1 MKFYMLDGNEKI
13 LCAVPSKDI
22 ISLYQNLNYHQ
33 ADTIEGS
40 LVLSEKYTSIL
51 NNVRYFAIS
60 DRESN
65 HNFYLYRKT
74 LVQVQNHEIA
84 INGQGAFWD
93 EMQGA
98 YIKDKRPNQ
107 VTPADTIKLILSYS
121 RWNVDYV
128 DQMLEEESLRRDM
141 NFYYVSL
148 LDALNT
154 VYQTWQVDIEPYI
167 NIEGHQITRRYV
179 KLYQQQGG
187 NNGRRFVYGDNALTV
202 TQQANEGSIFTA
214 LVGRGAGVEETDAS
228 GNLTGGYSRKISF
241 ADVEWSKA
249 NGDPCDKPKGQEYV
263 EWKESTE
270 LYGYSDGKPRIGIV
284 NFDNEKDPAQLL
296 KETWAQ
302 LQQVGVPLVQFQAT
316 VGDVGY
322 LNLGETV
329 TIVRYDL
336 DIKYQTRVTGI
347 KWNRCDE
354 AKSQITIGV
363 KAIQST
369 ADKIAGL
376 QQSVAQ
382 ANVNAD
388 EAKSTANHAI
398 IDGTG
403 AVVNYG
409 PNEPTNP
416 KEGDIWYD
424 VQPDGTVVLKQ
435 YQNGQWV
442 ILIDDTTGQQ
452 IKNKV
457 EAQQKELDK
466 AVQDANA
473 ASAKAD
479 GLVAQVGDANT
490 NAQKALTTAQQNQA
504 DLAQAKNDLENTK
517 NQLTNVQSDL
527 TGTKSSLAGAI
538 SNISQ
543 AQEDLKN
550 TEQGLQGVKSDLA
563 NTKQS
568 LANDEKNLTNLS
580 EQAKVQGQSIVNIHN
595 TQAGLAADIADVK
608 GNVSSLQDTADGL
621 QATVGTLNSDNLL
634 YNSDFMAN
642 TPGKAPN
649 TDWLPAPGWLS
660 LNNTAVERCMWYGYS
675 ALQVGWINANAGMY
689 TKAVKSNTPDPKNA
703 NATTAYDLSFLI
715 MSNAGTYDVYIEAS
729 YTEDFSNPKQIKLG
743 TINQLQG
750 WAPQEYSFTV
760 PSVYP
765 WLRLKMV
772 SEQDKGLFYLAQPML
787 VYGSKKPNSYISS
800 NQPSQ
805 KIASISETV
814 DGIKATVSDNTNG
827 ISQIKQTVQG
837 IQSDV
842 ANNKNDISSIKQT
855 ADSLKSSIQDDEK
868 NISSLQQTATSLQ
881 SAVENNKNDIS
892 VVKQTAEGVE
902 STVTNMK
909 ISSANLLP
917 NTFDFLNWESGGQG
931 AIEPASQW
939 NTQTDAFHGW
949 IDTAKAWIRVPESMA
964 VYLEQGKQYTYS
976 AKVWNNGAKTG
987 NDYDNSTVQMYI
999 NSPSNSYGYTLTEK
1013 VNHTPRTYA
1022 VTFTAPETGKY
1033 TGFNTYQEGNFVG
1046 GSLWTAECMLV
1057 EGNVVTAYQ
1066 PSSQDMAKNADVSTI
1081 KQDIT
1086 GLEATVKSNS
1096 GNISDLKL
1104 ASDKL
1109 QSTVQSNTGQISK
1122 VKQTADSLQST
1133 VTNNSNNISS
1143 LEQTANSIQSTVAN
1157 MKIGGTNLL
1166 PETESYTGY
1175 IKWGN
1180 VEYLPT
1186 YSCDDYSFTPQTKII
1201 HLWTNDN
1208 NPIDNASPTPGNR
1221 PVNLI
1226 QGNTYTF
1233 SAYVWHYGESSKT
1246 NELVTLYANKG
1257 DDSFAFE
1264 LGTVTT
1270 TLTGV
1275 ATKYKVTF
1283 TAPQT
1288 GEYTRFRVVH
1298 KNSSAMTNGSMYIAE
1313 MKLED
1318 GNIATDW
1325 SPSPYDLASQT
1336 DMSSVQQKV
1345 DNITSTVQSQGG
1357 DISQLKQTSDSLTS
1371 QIGNANNDISSL
1383 KQRADSME
1391 SNISDNKND
1400 ISDLWQTAN
1409 SLQSNIQSKADIS
1422 QITQLSNTFQTVV
1435 QTIGAIF
1442 PNGNFNDSNIQTYWL
1457 PWDVTTDYTN
1467 ITYDSHHPDG
1477 FTGSLC
1483 LHDTAGGTTKA
1494 ITKEYIPVVPG
1505 QDVTLSVWSAVGWS
1519 GNSPDSKIYIHFYDK
1534 DKNEVSSA
1542 NTELQHDS
1550 SMNWYHNTW
1559 TWGTFNN
1566 NYYARIEVYT
1576 HSDVEARTYVTGF
1589 DIQSGNGATL
1599 SSKISQL
1606 SNDINLKVQK
1616 GDLISQINI
1625 EAGKMLIQSK
1635 NLFLDASTVTF
1646 SGKAFIPSAA
1656 ITDLSADKIT
1666 AGTLNAGN
1674 VNIINLDVN
1683 KLVGNTTEFVRS
1695 GWTNA
1700 YGSHVQIDG
1709 DGMTVNY
1716 GNWYTRFDGNGMT
1729 FKDGG
1734 ESLGG
1739 FTRVGMAGAPDWY
1752 NGLAFNAGGDA
1763 EFLSIGAQDYGN
1775 DNQNP
1780 VPAKLLWMRSF
1791 DDKNRYG
1798 YQPGWNFCDT
1808 VWANQVGMS
1817 SIQYGDWN
1825 IHFETASG
1833 DNGFTALEL
1842 LSGIGNG
1849 FYWGSDGS
1857 FGYVTNHNSL
1867 HNVNGSQIVTSINQN
1882 SGTCESWHT
1891 VQ

>member
-98 YIKDKRPNQ
+98 YIKDRRPNQ
-107 VTPADTIKLILSYS
+107 VTPADTIKLILGYS

-354 AKSQITIGV
+354 SKSKITIGV

-490 NAQKALTTAQQNQA
+490 NAQKALTTAQQNRA

-550 TEQGLQGVKSDLA
+550 TEQSLQGVKSDLA

-568 LANDEKNLTNLS
+568 LANDEKNLTSLS
-580 EQAKVQGQSIVNIHN
+580 EQAKAQGQSIVNIHN

-621 QATVGTLNSDNLL
+621 QATVGTLNSDNLIS
-634 YNSDFMAN
+634 NSDCLTD
-642 TPGKAPN
+642 TPGVAPD
-649 TDWLPAPGWLS
+649 TDWKVAWDWLYSDGNIPGRA
-660 LNNTAVERCMWYGYS
+660 NWYGYS
-675 ALQVGWINANAGMY
+675 ALQLNRQISSNWAVFSAPVKSGKPSQDTDYAFNMKFYITTAATYDAFLECGY
-689 TKAVKSNTPDPKNA
+689 TKEFK
-703 NATTAYDLSFLI
+703 ATKD
-715 MSNAGTYDVYIEAS
+715 
-729 YTEDFSNPKQIKLG
+729 IKLG
-743 TINQLQG
+743 TLPVDKTSSWQLFQ
-750 WAPQEYSFTV
+750 ATCTV
-760 PSVYP
+760 PKGYSWV
-765 WLRLKMV
+765 RLKIT
-772 SEQDKGLFYLAQPML
+772 STTSNPYFWIAQPML
-787 VYGSKKPNSYISS
+787 SYGTTQKPYVSS
-800 NQPSQ
+800 NYPSQ
-805 KIASISETV
+805 KMASISETV
-814 DGIKATVSDNTNG
+814 DGIKATVSDNANG
-827 ISQIKQTVQG
+827 ISQIKQTAQS
-837 IQSDV
+837 IESDV

-917 NTFDFLNWESGGQG
+917 NTFDFSNWESGGQG
-931 AIEPASQW
+931 AIESASQW

-949 IDTAKAWIRVPESMA
+949 IDTTKAWIRVPESMA

-976 AKVWNNGAKTG
+976 AKVWNNGSNTE
-987 NDYDNSTVQMYI
+987 NNFDNSVVKMFI

-1033 TGFNTYQEGNFVG
+1033 TGFNTYQEGDFVG

-1109 QSTVQSNTGQISK
+1109 QSTVQSNTGQISQ
-1122 VKQTADSLQST
+1122 VKQTADSLQSA
-1133 VTNNSNNISS
+1133 VTNNSNDIST
-1143 LEQTANSIQSTVAN
+1143 LKQTATGLQSTVSNIKASSE
-1157 MKIGGTNLL
+1157 NLL
-1166 PETESYTGY
+1166 PDTLDFAGWQQGGQGNMDGAQADNTLTNAWHA
-1175 IKWGN
+1175 WG
-1180 VEYLPT
+1180 
-1186 YSCDDYSFTPQTKII
+1186 
-1201 HLWTNDN
+1201 DN
-1208 NPIDNASPTPGNR
+1208 NSAWIGSPQAK
-1221 PVNLI
+1221 PVYLRAGT
-1226 QGNTYTF
+1226 QYTF
-1233 SAYVWHYGESSKT
+1233 SAVCWNNGTSIGNNFDDDDVELYFNNNDNSRAYNHQLTSKT
-1246 NELVTLYANKG
+1246 NKEHVRY
-1257 DDSFAFE
+1257 S
-1264 LGTVTT
+1264 
-1270 TLTGV
+1270 
-1275 ATKYKVTF
+1275 VTF
-1283 TAPQT
+1283 TVDTDGLYWGFKLIDKSGFVGGSLWSA
-1288 GEYTRFRVVH
+1288 EYMLV
-1298 KNSSAMTNGSMYIAE
+1298 E
-1313 MKLED
+1313 
-1318 GNIATDW
+1318 GNIATAYQ
-1325 SPSPYDLASQT
+1325 PS
-1336 DMSSVQQKV
+1336 
-1345 DNITSTVQSQGG
+1345 STAMAT
-1357 DISQLKQTSDSLTS
+1357 DISTIQQTIDGVK
-1371 QIGNANNDISSL
+1371 IDVANSKGDISSL
-1383 KQRADSME
+1383 QQRADSME

-1400 ISDLWQTAN
+1400 ISDLRQTAN

-1422 QITQLSNTFQTVV
+1422 QITQLSNAVQSVV
-1435 QTIGAIF
+1435 QSVGSFF
-1442 PNGNFNDSNIQTYWL
+1442 PNGNFADSNVQVYWS
-1457 PWDVTTDYTN
+1457 PWDITKDYTN
-1467 ITYDSHHPDG
+1467 ISFDAATYN
-1477 FTGSLC
+1477 GSFGNLL
-1483 LHDTAGGTTKA
+1483 LHASGGGWTKA
-1494 ITKEYIPVVPG
+1494 ISTEYIPVQPG
-1505 QDVTLSVWSAVGWS
+1505 KSVTVSLASRGDWY
-1519 GNSPDSKIYIHFYDK
+1519 DSNGKPQTLQCYVHFYDSK
-1534 DKNEVSSA
+1534 KNETENGYFDLNCSNNQQWYDNSVTYGCNSNECYIRVEICLQGNQENWAHITNVKVSSDGG
-1542 NTELQHDS
+1542 ES
-1550 SMNWYHNTW
+1550 
-1559 TWGTFNN
+1559 
-1566 NYYARIEVYT
+1566 I
-1576 HSDVEARTYVTGF
+1576 
-1589 DIQSGNGATL
+1589 
-1599 SSKISQL
+1599 SSKISQMAD
-1606 SNDINLKVQK
+1606 DINMRVQK
-1616 GDLISQINI
+1616 GDLLSQINI
-1625 EAGKMLIQSK
+1625 QAGSTLIQSNK
-1635 NLFLDASTVTF
+1635 LYLDSSSVVF
-1646 SGKAFIPSAA
+1646 SGNAFIPSAA

-1666 AGTLNAGN
+1666 AGTLNAYKVN
-1674 VNIINLDVN
+1674 VINLDVN
-1683 KLVGNTTEFVRS
+1683 KLVGDTTEFVRS

-1709 DGMTVNY
+1709 GGMTVNY

-1729 FKDGG
+1729 FKDG
-1734 ESLGG
+1734 SDNLGG
-1739 FTRVGMAGAPDWY
+1739 FTRVRMNGAPDWY

-1798 YQPGWNFCDT
+1798 YMPGWNFEDT
-1808 VWANQVGMS
+1808 VWADDLKLNHIGTS
-1817 SIQYGDWN
+1817 SYRLDLVALSMDG
-1825 IHFETASG
+1825 ETAFGLQS
-1833 DNGFTALEL
+1833 
-1842 LSGIGNG
+1842 GNG
-1849 FYWGSDGS
+1849 YGFWWGANG
-1857 FGYVTNHNSL
+1857 GLGIYGGGKYVNFTQTKFINDIQM
-1867 HNVNGSQIVTSINQN
+1867 GQGGSINW
-1882 SGTCESWHT
+1882 SSL
-1891 VQ
+1891 

>member
-1 MKFYMLDGNEKI
+1 MLDGNEKI

-51 NNVRYFAIS
+51 SNVRYFAIS

-98 YIKDKRPNQ
+98 YIKDRRPNQ
-107 VTPADTIKLILSYS
+107 VTPADTIKLILGYS

-214 LVGRGAGVEETDAS
+214 LVGRGAGVEETDES
-228 GNLTGGYSRKISF
+228 GNLTGGYSRKINF

-296 KETWAQ
+296 KETWMQ

-354 AKSQITIGV
+354 TKSQITIGV

-517 NQLTNVQSDL
+517 SQLSNVQTGL
-527 TGTKSSLAGAI
+527 TSATA
-538 SNISQ
+538 NISQ
-543 AQEDLKN
+543 AQAEL
-550 TEQGLQGVKSDLA
+550 EAVKS
-563 NTKQS
+563 
-568 LANDEKNLTNLS
+568 
-580 EQAKVQGQSIVNIHN
+580 QAAQQGQTIVNIEKS
-595 TQAGLAADIADVK
+595 TDSLSSQIADVK
-608 GNVSSLQDTADGL
+608 GNVTG
-621 QATVGTLNSDNLL
+621 
-634 YNSDFMAN
+634 
-642 TPGKAPN
+642 
-649 TDWLPAPGWLS
+649 
-660 LNNTAVERCMWYGYS
+660 
-675 ALQVGWINANAGMY
+675 
-689 TKAVKSNTPDPKNA
+689 
-703 NATTAYDLSFLI
+703 
-715 MSNAGTYDVYIEAS
+715 
-729 YTEDFSNPKQIKLG
+729 
-743 TINQLQG
+743 
-750 WAPQEYSFTV
+750 
-760 PSVYP
+760 
-765 WLRLKMV
+765 
-772 SEQDKGLFYLAQPML
+772 
-787 VYGSKKPNSYISS
+787 
-800 NQPSQ
+800 
-805 KIASISETV
+805 
-814 DGIKATVSDNTNG
+814 
-827 ISQIKQTVQG
+827 
-837 IQSDV
+837 
-842 ANNKNDISSIKQT
+842 
-855 ADSLKSSIQDDEK
+855 
-868 NISSLQQTATSLQ
+868 LQQTATSLQ

-917 NTFDFLNWESGGQG
+917 NTFDFSNWESGGQG

-949 IDTAKAWIRVPESMA
+949 IDTTKAWIRVPESMA

-976 AKVWNNGAKTG
+976 AKVWNNGSNTE
-987 NDYDNSTVQMYI
+987 NNFDNSVVKMYI

-1033 TGFNTYQEGNFVG
+1033 TGFNTYQEGDFVG

-1109 QSTVQSNTGQISK
+1109 QSTVQSNSGQISQ
-1122 VKQTADSLQST
+1122 VKQTADGLQST
-1133 VTNNSNNISS
+1133 VTNNSNDISS
-1143 LEQTANSIQSTVAN
+1143 LKQTATGLQSTVSN
-1157 MKIGGTNLL
+1157 MKVSSENLL
-1166 PETESYTGY
+1166 PDTLDFAGWQQGGQGSMDNAKDDNTLTNAWHA
-1175 IKWGN
+1175 WGDN
-1180 VEYLPT
+1180 N
-1186 YSCDDYSFTPQTKII
+1186 SAWIGSPQTK
-1201 HLWTNDN
+1201 
-1208 NPIDNASPTPGNR
+1208 
-1221 PVNLI
+1221 PVYLSAGT
-1226 QGNTYTF
+1226 QYTF
-1233 SAYVWHYGESSKT
+1233 SAVCWNNGSLTGNNFDDDDVELYFNNNDSSKAYNHQLTCKT
-1246 NELVTLYANKG
+1246 NKDHIRY
-1257 DDSFAFE
+1257 S
-1264 LGTVTT
+1264 
-1270 TLTGV
+1270 
-1275 ATKYKVTF
+1275 VTF
-1283 TAPQT
+1283 TVDTDGLYWGFKLIDKSGFIGGSLWSA
-1288 GEYTRFRVVH
+1288 EYMLV
-1298 KNSSAMTNGSMYIAE
+1298 E
-1313 MKLED
+1313 
-1318 GNIATDW
+1318 GNIATAYQ
-1325 SPSPYDLASQT
+1325 PS
-1336 DMSSVQQKV
+1336 
-1345 DNITSTVQSQGG
+1345 STAMAM
-1357 DISQLKQTSDSLTS
+1357 DISTIQQTIDGVK
-1371 QIGNANNDISSL
+1371 IDVANSKGDISSL

-1400 ISDLWQTAN
+1400 ISDLKQTAS

-1422 QITQLSNTFQTVV
+1422 QITQLSNAIQSVV
-1435 QTIGAIF
+1435 QSVGSFF
-1442 PNGNFNDSNIQTYWL
+1442 PNGNFADSNVQVYWS
-1457 PWDVTTDYTN
+1457 PWDVTKDYTN
-1467 ITYDSHHPDG
+1467 INYDAATYN
-1477 FTGSLC
+1477 GSFGNLL
-1483 LHDTAGGTTKA
+1483 LHASGGGWTKA
-1494 ITKEYIPVVPG
+1494 ISTEYIPVQPNKS
-1505 QDVTLSVWSAVGWS
+1505 VTVSLASRGDWY
-1519 GNSPDSKIYIHFYDK
+1519 NSNGKPQMLQCYVHFYDSK
-1534 DKNEVSSA
+1534 KNETGRGHFDLNCSNNQQWYDNSTTYNCNSNECYIRIEIVLQGNQENWAHITNVIVSSDGG
-1542 NTELQHDS
+1542 ES
-1550 SMNWYHNTW
+1550 
-1559 TWGTFNN
+1559 
-1566 NYYARIEVYT
+1566 I
-1576 HSDVEARTYVTGF
+1576 
-1589 DIQSGNGATL
+1589 
-1599 SSKISQL
+1599 SSKISQM
-1606 SNDINLKVQK
+1606 SDDINMRVQK
-1616 GDLISQINI
+1616 GDLLSQINI
-1625 EAGKMLIQSK
+1625 QAGSTLIQSK
-1635 NLFLDASTVTF
+1635 KLFLDASSVVF
-1646 SGKAFIPSAA
+1646 SGNAFIPSAA

-1709 DGMTVNY
+1709 GGMAVTY
-1716 GNWYTRFDGNGMT
+1716 GDWYTRFDGNGMT
-1729 FKDGG
+1729 FKDGN
-1734 ESLGG
+1734 EVLGG
-1739 FTRVGMAGAPDWY
+1739 FTRVGMVSAPSWY
-1752 NGLAFNAGGDA
+1752 NGLGFNAGGDA

-1775 DNQNP
+1775 DSQNP
-1780 VPAKLLWMRSF
+1780 VPAKLLWMRQGI
-1791 DDKNRYG
+1791 NTYG
-1798 YQPGWNFCDT
+1798 YQPGWNFCDD
-1808 VWANQVGMS
+1808 VWMNKLAVNS
-1817 SIQYGDWN
+1817 FHYGNWD
-1825 IHFETASG
+1825 IKFGLISG
-1833 DNGFTALEL
+1833 SNGYSALTL
-1842 LSGIGNG
+1842 TNGSGGG
-1849 FYWGSDGS
+1849 FFWGSDGG
-1857 FGYVTNHNSL
+1857 FGFAAGGHLYDMRGKPLINEVGSNGVAQSWTN
-1867 HNVNGSQIVTSINQN
+1867 INYQ
-1882 SGTCESWHT
+1882 EMII
-1891 VQ
+1891 

>member
-51 NNVRYFAIS
+51 SNVRYFAIS

-228 GNLTGGYSRKISF
+228 GNLTGGYSRKINF
-241 ADVEWSKA
+241 ADIEWSKA

-336 DIKYQTRVTGI
+336 NIKYQTRVTGI

-517 NQLTNVQSDL
+517 SQLTNVQSDL

-550 TEQGLQGVKSDLA
+550 TEQELQDVKSNLA
-563 NTKQS
+563 SNEEKLSELTKQ
-568 LANDEKNLTNLS
+568 AQT
-580 EQAKVQGQSIVNIHN
+580 QGQTIVDIQK
-595 TQAGLAADIADVK
+595 TQSGLSADVADVK
-608 GNVSSLQDTADGL
+608 GNVSSLQQTADEIKSTVAGNSGSISQIKQTNQSILGQVADNQGNISKLQETAKGL
-621 QATVGTLNSDNLL
+621 QGSISDNKNNIANIQATAQGLQTSVEDNKKNISTVQQQASSLESAISATNSDNLVV
-634 YNSDFMAN
+634 NSDCFTNAK
-642 TPGKAPN
+642 GVAPN
-649 TDWLPAPGWLS
+649 TDFKPAWGWRYS
-660 LNNTAVERCMWYGYS
+660 SGKDIGRANRYGYS
-675 ALQVGWINANAGMY
+675 ALQINQIPAEGYACSQGIKAGNPG
-689 TKAVKSNTPDPKNA
+689 SE
-703 NATTAYDLSFLI
+703 TTYAISLKYLIQQQGVRYWVNIQADYDES
-715 MSNAGTYDVYIEAS
+715 
-729 YTEDFSNPKQIKLG
+729 FSNPVYYDLG
-743 TINQLQG
+743 NATNFDGNNFQTFTATVTIP
-750 WAPQEYSFTV
+750 AET
-760 PSVYP
+760 P
-765 WLRLKMV
+765 WIRLIV
-772 SEQDKGLFYLAQPML
+772 GCAEDNGYIWIAQPMV
-787 VYGSKKPNSYISS
+787 VYGSTIPAQYISS
-800 NQPSQ
+800 NQPGQ
-805 KIASISETV
+805 K
-814 DGIKATVSDNTNG
+814 
-827 ISQIKQTVQG
+827 
-837 IQSDV
+837 
-842 ANNKNDISSIKQT
+842 ISSIKQT
-855 ADSLKSSIQDDEK
+855 IDSI
-868 NISSLQQTATSLQ
+868 
-881 SAVENNKNDIS
+881 
-892 VVKQTAEGVE
+892 
-902 STVTNMK
+902 
-909 ISSANLLP
+909 
-917 NTFDFLNWESGGQG
+917 
-931 AIEPASQW
+931 
-939 NTQTDAFHGW
+939 
-949 IDTAKAWIRVPESMA
+949 
-964 VYLEQGKQYTYS
+964 
-976 AKVWNNGAKTG
+976 
-987 NDYDNSTVQMYI
+987 
-999 NSPSNSYGYTLTEK
+999 
-1013 VNHTPRTYA
+1013 
-1022 VTFTAPETGKY
+1022 
-1033 TGFNTYQEGNFVG
+1033 
-1046 GSLWTAECMLV
+1046 
-1057 EGNVVTAYQ
+1057 
-1066 PSSQDMAKNADVSTI
+1066 
-1081 KQDIT
+1081 
-1086 GLEATVKSNS
+1086 
-1096 GNISDLKL
+1096 
-1104 ASDKL
+1104 
-1109 QSTVQSNTGQISK
+1109 QSTVQDNSGQISQ
-1122 VKQTADSLQST
+1122 VKQTADGLQST
-1133 VTNNSNNISS
+1133 VTKNSNDISS
-1143 LEQTANSIQSTVAN
+1143 LEQTATGLQSTVSN
-1157 MKIGGTNLL
+1157 MKASSENLL
-1166 PETESYTGY
+1166 PNTLDFAGWQQGSQGSMDNAKDDNTLTNAWHA
-1175 IKWGN
+1175 WGDN
-1180 VEYLPT
+1180 N
-1186 YSCDDYSFTPQTKII
+1186 SAWIGSPQTK
-1201 HLWTNDN
+1201 
-1208 NPIDNASPTPGNR
+1208 
-1221 PVNLI
+1221 PVYLSAGI
-1226 QGNTYTF
+1226 QYTF
-1233 SAYVWHYGESSKT
+1233 SAVCWNNGSSTGNNFDDDDVELYFNNNDNSKAYNHQLTGKT
-1246 NELVTLYANKG
+1246 NKDHIRY
-1257 DDSFAFE
+1257 S
-1264 LGTVTT
+1264 
-1270 TLTGV
+1270 
-1275 ATKYKVTF
+1275 VTF
-1283 TAPQT
+1283 TVDDDGLYWGFKVVDMSGFIGGSLWSA
-1288 GEYTRFRVVH
+1288 EYMLV
-1298 KNSSAMTNGSMYIAE
+1298 E
-1313 MKLED
+1313 
-1318 GNIATDW
+1318 GNIATAYQ
-1325 SPSPYDLASQT
+1325 PS
-1336 DMSSVQQKV
+1336 
-1345 DNITSTVQSQGG
+1345 STAMAT
-1357 DISQLKQTSDSLTS
+1357 DISTIQQTIDGVK
-1371 QIGNANNDISSL
+1371 IDVANSKGDISSL

-1400 ISDLWQTAN
+1400 ISDLRQTAN

-1422 QITQLSNTFQTVV
+1422 QITQLSNAFQTVV
-1435 QTIGAIF
+1435 QNIGPF
-1442 PNGNFNDSNIQTYWL
+1442 YPDGDFSDTDLSKYYD
-1457 PWDVTTDYTN
+1457 PWDTCTSLDNFSVVTNNSDWGYYLQIYT
-1467 ITYDSHHPDG
+1467 PQ
-1477 FTGSLC
+1477 
-1483 LHDTAGGTTKA
+1483 GTINKM
-1494 ITKEYIPVVPG
+1494 ITKEYLPINANYPITFKG
-1505 QDVTLSVWSAVGWS
+1505 KSLLSYDGELKGKFQV
-1519 GNSPDSKIYIHFYDK
+1519 YYHFYDSN
-1534 DKNEVSSA
+1534 KNQVGS
-1542 NTELQHDS
+1542 LYVD
-1550 SMNWYHNTW
+1550 WYKYD
-1559 TWGTFNN
+1559 NN
-1566 NYYARIEVYT
+1566 NVWQDFSSTLTPPSGAVYLRIETVLDNSEGSGTYWGALDNL
-1576 HSDVEARTYVTGF
+1576 SIENGEAT
-1589 DIQSGNGATL
+1589 IA
-1599 SSKISQL
+1599 SKISQM
-1606 SNDINLKVQK
+1606 SDDINLRVQK
-1616 GDLISQINI
+1616 GDLLSQINI
-1625 EAGKMLIQSK
+1625 QAGSTLIQSNK
-1635 NLFLDASTVTF
+1635 LYLDASSVVF
-1646 SGKAFIPSAA
+1646 SGNAFIPSAA

-1666 AGTLNAGN
+1666 AGTLNAYKVN
-1674 VNIINLDVN
+1674 VINLDVN
-1683 KLVGNTTEFVRS
+1683 KLVGDTTEFVRS

-1709 DGMTVNY
+1709 GGMTVNY

-1734 ESLGG
+1734 DNLGG
-1739 FTRVGMAGAPDWY
+1739 FTRVGMTGAPDWY

-1808 VWANQVGMS
+1808 VWADDLKLNHIGTS
-1817 SIQYGDWN
+1817 SYRLDLVALSMNG
-1825 IHFETASG
+1825 ETAFGLQS
-1833 DNGFTALEL
+1833 
-1842 LSGIGNG
+1842 GNG
-1849 FYWGSDGS
+1849 YGFWWGANGGLGIYGGGKYVNFRNTKFINDIQMGQGGSINWGS
-1857 FGYVTNHNSL
+1857 L
-1867 HNVNGSQIVTSINQN
+1867 
-1882 SGTCESWHT
+1882 
-1891 VQ
+1891 

>member
-1 MKFYMLDGNEKI
+1 MLDGNEKI

-51 NNVRYFAIS
+51 SNVRYFAIS

-228 GNLTGGYSRKISF
+228 GNLTGGYSRKINF
-241 ADVEWSKA
+241 ADIEWSKA

-336 DIKYQTRVTGI
+336 NIKYQTRVTGI

-563 NTKQS
+563 N
-568 LANDEKNLTNLS
+568 DEKNLSDLTK
-580 EQAKVQGQSIVNIHN
+580 QAQAQGQTIVDIQK
-595 TQAGLAADIADVK
+595 TQSGLSADIADVK
-608 GNVSSLQDTADGL
+608 GNVSSLQDTANSLQATVKDNQGNISKLQDTASGL
-621 QATVGTLNSDNLL
+621 QATVKDNQGNISKLQGTANS
-634 YNSDFMAN
+634 
-642 TPGKAPN
+642 
-649 TDWLPAPGWLS
+649 
-660 LNNTAVERCMWYGYS
+660 
-675 ALQVGWINANAGMY
+675 LQSSITNNANNI
-689 TKAVKSNTPDPKNA
+689 SN
-703 NATTAYDLSFLI
+703 
-715 MSNAGTYDVYIEAS
+715 
-729 YTEDFSNPKQIKLG
+729 
-743 TINQLQG
+743 
-750 WAPQEYSFTV
+750 
-760 PSVYP
+760 
-765 WLRLKMV
+765 
-772 SEQDKGLFYLAQPML
+772 
-787 VYGSKKPNSYISS
+787 
-800 NQPSQ
+800 
-805 KIASISETV
+805 
-814 DGIKATVSDNTNG
+814 
-827 ISQIKQTVQG
+827 
-837 IQSDV
+837 
-842 ANNKNDISSIKQT
+842 IKQT
-855 ADSLKSSIQDDEK
+855 ADGIQ
-868 NISSLQQTATSLQ
+868 
-881 SAVENNKNDIS
+881 
-892 VVKQTAEGVE
+892 
-902 STVTNMK
+902 STVSNMK
-909 ISSANLLP
+909 VSSENLLP
-917 NTFDFLNWESGGQG
+917 DTLDFAGWQQGGQG
-931 AIEPASQW
+931 NMDSAQAD
-939 NTQTDAFHGW
+939 NTLTNAWHAWGDNNS
-949 IDTAKAWIRVPESMA
+949 AWIGSPQAKPVFLRA
-964 VYLEQGKQYTYS
+964 GTQYTFS
-976 AKVWNNGAKTG
+976 AVCWNYGTSIG
-987 NDYDNSTVQMYI
+987 NNFDNDDVELYFNNNDNSKAYNHQ
-999 NSPSNSYGYTLTEK
+999 LTGK
-1013 VNHTPRTYA
+1013 TNKDHIRYS
-1022 VTFTAPETGKY
+1022 VTFTVDTDGLY
-1033 TGFNTYQEGNFVG
+1033 WGFKIVDMSGFIG
-1046 GSLWTAECMLV
+1046 GSLWSAEYMLV
-1057 EGNVVTAYQ
+1057 EGNVAVAYQ
-1066 PSSQDMAKNADVSTI
+1066 PSSTAMAT
-1081 KQDIT
+1081 DI
-1086 GLEATVKSNS
+1086 
-1096 GNISDLKL
+1096 
-1104 ASDKL
+1104 
-1109 QSTVQSNTGQISK
+1109 STVQQTVNGLESTVQNNKGDISQ
-1122 VKQTADSLQST
+1122 VKQTADSLQS
-1133 VTNNSNNISS
+1133 
-1143 LEQTANSIQSTVAN
+1143 SITQ
-1157 MKIGGTNLL
+1157 KIGT
-1166 PETESYTGY
+1166 
-1175 IKWGN
+1175 
-1180 VEYLPT
+1180 YLPNGNF
-1186 YSCDDYSFTPQTKII
+1186 DDKDISKYWVPWDTTKDLSEISVGD
-1201 HLWTNDN
+1201 T
-1208 NPIDNASPTPGNR
+1208 NR
-1221 PVNLI
+1221 PDLPNVPPHYLRIATKSSENKTDIGTKAFIPVNINEGIQIKAWSYLGAS
-1226 QGNTYTF
+1226 QGNTQFQFYIHCYDKNNNEIDSWNGYFKYDNLKEWEQTDV
-1233 SAYVWHYGESSKT
+1233 SWGNDVWNKDTVSIRLEVVLFGGGIDTYG
-1246 NELVTLYANKG
+1246 AI
-1257 DDSFAFE
+1257 
-1264 LGTVTT
+1264 
-1270 TLTGV
+1270 TGL
-1275 ATKYKVTF
+1275 KII
-1283 TAPQT
+1283 
-1288 GEYTRFRVVH
+1288 
-1298 KNSSAMTNGSMYIAE
+1298 NGSSGIASE
-1313 MKLED
+1313 FTQTIDSLTSKIADAD
-1318 GNIATDW
+1318 GN
-1325 SPSPYDLASQT
+1325 
-1336 DMSSVQQKV
+1336 
-1345 DNITSTVQSQGG
+1345 
-1357 DISQLKQTSDSLTS
+1357 ISQLKQTSDSLTS

-1400 ISDLWQTAN
+1400 ISDLKQTAS
-1409 SLQSNIQSKADIS
+1409 SLQSNIQSKTDIS
-1422 QITQLSNTFQTVV
+1422 QFTQLSNAFQTVV
-1435 QTIGAIF
+1435 QNIGPF
-1442 PNGNFNDSNIQTYWL
+1442 YPDGDFSDTDLSKYYD
-1457 PWDVTTDYTN
+1457 PWDTCTSLDNFSVVTNNSDWGYYLQIYT
-1467 ITYDSHHPDG
+1467 PQ
-1477 FTGSLC
+1477 
-1483 LHDTAGGTTKA
+1483 GTINKM
-1494 ITKEYIPVVPG
+1494 ITKEYLPINANYPITFKG
-1505 QDVTLSVWSAVGWS
+1505 KSLLSYDGELKGKFQV
-1519 GNSPDSKIYIHFYDK
+1519 YYHFYDSN
-1534 DKNEVSSA
+1534 KNQVGS
-1542 NTELQHDS
+1542 LYVD
-1550 SMNWYHNTW
+1550 WYKYD
-1559 TWGTFNN
+1559 NN
-1566 NYYARIEVYT
+1566 NVWQDFSSTLTPPSGAVYLRIETVLDNSEGTGTYWGALDNL
-1576 HSDVEARTYVTGF
+1576 SIENGEAT
-1589 DIQSGNGATL
+1589 IA
-1599 SSKISQL
+1599 SKISQM
-1606 SNDINLKVQK
+1606 SDDINLRVQK
-1616 GDLISQINI
+1616 GDLLSQINI
-1625 EAGKMLIQSK
+1625 QAGSTLIQSK
-1635 NLFLDASTVTF
+1635 KLFLDASSVVF
-1646 SGKAFIPSAA
+1646 SGNAFIPSAA

-1709 DGMTVNY
+1709 GGMSITYGDWLTKFEPDGMVF
-1716 GNWYTRFDGNGMT
+1716 RDGNEDIG
-1729 FKDGG
+1729 
-1734 ESLGG
+1734 S
-1739 FTRVGMAGAPDWY
+1739 FTRIGMQNAPSWY
-1752 NGLAFNAGGDA
+1752 SGLAFNAGGDA
-1763 EFLSIGAQDYGN
+1763 EFLSIGAKDYHN
-1775 DNQNP
+1775 DSQNP
-1780 VPAKLLWMRSF
+1780 VPAKLLWMRK
-1791 DDKNRYG
+1791 DINTYG
-1798 YQPGWNFCDT
+1798 YHSGWNFCDD

-1833 DNGFTALEL
+1833 DDGFTALEL

-1867 HNVNGSQIVTSINQN
+1867 HNVNGSQIVTSIDQN
-1882 SGTCESWHT
+1882 GGTCESWHT

>member
-107 VTPADTIKLILSYS
+107 VTPADTIKLILGYS

-214 LVGRGAGVEETDAS
+214 LVGRGAGVEETDAD
-228 GNLTGGYSRKISF
+228 GNLTGGYSRKINF

-336 DIKYQTRVTGI
+336 NIKYQTRVTGI

-550 TEQGLQGVKSDLA
+550 TEQGLQGVKS
-563 NTKQS
+563 S
-568 LANDEKNLTNLS
+568 LANDEKNLSDLTK
-580 EQAKVQGQSIVNIHN
+580 QAQTQGQTIVDIQK
-595 TQAGLAADIADVK
+595 TQSGLSADVADVK
-608 GNVSSLQDTADGL
+608 GNVSSLQDTANSLQATVKDNQGNISKLQDTASGL
-621 QATVGTLNSDNLL
+621 QATVKDNQGNISKLQGTANS
-634 YNSDFMAN
+634 
-642 TPGKAPN
+642 
-649 TDWLPAPGWLS
+649 
-660 LNNTAVERCMWYGYS
+660 
-675 ALQVGWINANAGMY
+675 LQSSITNNANNI
-689 TKAVKSNTPDPKNA
+689 SN
-703 NATTAYDLSFLI
+703 
-715 MSNAGTYDVYIEAS
+715 
-729 YTEDFSNPKQIKLG
+729 
-743 TINQLQG
+743 
-750 WAPQEYSFTV
+750 
-760 PSVYP
+760 
-765 WLRLKMV
+765 
-772 SEQDKGLFYLAQPML
+772 
-787 VYGSKKPNSYISS
+787 
-800 NQPSQ
+800 
-805 KIASISETV
+805 
-814 DGIKATVSDNTNG
+814 
-827 ISQIKQTVQG
+827 
-837 IQSDV
+837 
-842 ANNKNDISSIKQT
+842 IKQT
-855 ADSLKSSIQDDEK
+855 ADGIQSTVSNMKVSSENLLPDTLDFAGWQQGGQGNMDSAQADNTLTNAWHAFGDNNSAWIGSPQAKPVFLRAGTQYTFSAVCWNYGSSTGNNFDNDDVELYFNNNDNSKAYNHQLTGKTNKDHIRYSVTFTVDTDGLYWGFKIVDMSDFIGGSLWSAEYMLVEGNVAVAYQPSSTAMATD
-868 NISSLQQTATSLQ
+868 ISTVQQTVNGLESTVQNNKGDISQVKQTATSLQ
-881 SAVENNKNDIS
+881 STITKQIGTYLPNGDFADTDIS
-892 VVKQTAEGVE
+892 KYWAPWASNNFDEVSVSPTCVPTMPINYMRIHCNANEEKTSIETKDFIPVNINENLEIKAWSWLSAEKTGPAFQMFVHCFDSNNQEVNCLNGYFKYDKLNEWEKTDVTWGTDVLGNSNIVSIKIELVVFSNGVDASGCVSGLEVVNGTSGIASQFTQSIDSITSKIEDADGDISTLKQTA
-902 STVTNMK
+902 T
-909 ISSANLLP
+909 
-917 NTFDFLNWESGGQG
+917 
-931 AIEPASQW
+931 
-939 NTQTDAFHGW
+939 
-949 IDTAKAWIRVPESMA
+949 
-964 VYLEQGKQYTYS
+964 
-976 AKVWNNGAKTG
+976 
-987 NDYDNSTVQMYI
+987 
-999 NSPSNSYGYTLTEK
+999 
-1013 VNHTPRTYA
+1013 
-1022 VTFTAPETGKY
+1022 
-1033 TGFNTYQEGNFVG
+1033 
-1046 GSLWTAECMLV
+1046 
-1057 EGNVVTAYQ
+1057 
-1066 PSSQDMAKNADVSTI
+1066 
-1081 KQDIT
+1081 
-1086 GLEATVKSNS
+1086 
-1096 GNISDLKL
+1096 
-1104 ASDKL
+1104 
-1109 QSTVQSNTGQISK
+1109 
-1122 VKQTADSLQST
+1122 
-1133 VTNNSNNISS
+1133 
-1143 LEQTANSIQSTVAN
+1143 
-1157 MKIGGTNLL
+1157 
-1166 PETESYTGY
+1166 
-1175 IKWGN
+1175 
-1180 VEYLPT
+1180 
-1186 YSCDDYSFTPQTKII
+1186 
-1201 HLWTNDN
+1201 
-1208 NPIDNASPTPGNR
+1208 
-1221 PVNLI
+1221 
-1226 QGNTYTF
+1226 
-1233 SAYVWHYGESSKT
+1233 
-1246 NELVTLYANKG
+1246 
-1257 DDSFAFE
+1257 
-1264 LGTVTT
+1264 
-1270 TLTGV
+1270 
-1275 ATKYKVTF
+1275 
-1283 TAPQT
+1283 
-1288 GEYTRFRVVH
+1288 
-1298 KNSSAMTNGSMYIAE
+1298 
-1313 MKLED
+1313 
-1318 GNIATDW
+1318 
-1325 SPSPYDLASQT
+1325 
-1336 DMSSVQQKV
+1336 
-1345 DNITSTVQSQGG
+1345 
-1357 DISQLKQTSDSLTS
+1357 SLTT
-1371 QIGNANNDISSL
+1371 QIGNATGDISSL

-1391 SNISDNKND
+1391 TNISNNQND
-1400 ISDLWQTAN
+1400 ISSLKQTAS

-1422 QITQLSNTFQTVV
+1422 QITQLSNAFQTVV
-1435 QTIGAIF
+1435 QNIGPF
-1442 PNGNFNDSNIQTYWL
+1442 YPDGDFSDVDLGKYYD
-1457 PWDVTTDYTN
+1457 PWDTCPNLDNFSVVTNNKDWGYYLQIYTP
-1467 ITYDSHHPDG
+1467 H
-1477 FTGSLC
+1477 
-1483 LHDTAGGTTKA
+1483 GTINKA
-1494 ITKEYIPVVPG
+1494 ITKEYLPINAQYSLTFKG
-1505 QDVTLSVWSAVGWS
+1505 KSLLSYGGKLNGSFMVYMHFF
-1519 GNSPDSKIYIHFYDK
+1519 DSNKNAIQNQASYYKYD
-1534 DKNEVSSA
+1534 
-1542 NTELQHDS
+1542 
-1550 SMNWYHNTW
+1550 
-1559 TWGTFNN
+1559 NN
-1566 NYYARIEVYT
+1566 NVWQDFSLSFTPPSNAAYVRVETVLDNSKGDGVYWGALDNLSIENG
-1576 HSDVEARTYVTGF
+1576 EAT
-1589 DIQSGNGATL
+1589 IA
-1599 SSKISQL
+1599 SKISQMAD
-1606 SNDINLKVQK
+1606 DINMRVQK
-1616 GDLISQINI
+1616 GDLLSQINI
-1625 EAGKMLIQSK
+1625 QAGSTLIQSNK
-1635 NLFLDASTVTF
+1635 LYLDASSVVF
-1646 SGKAFIPSAA
+1646 SGNAFIPSAA

-1666 AGTLNAGN
+1666 AGTLNAYKVN
-1674 VNIINLDVN
+1674 VINLDVN
-1683 KLVGNTTEFVRS
+1683 KLVGDTTEFVRS

-1709 DGMTVNY
+1709 GGMTVNY

-1734 ESLGG
+1734 DNLGG
-1739 FTRVGMAGAPDWY
+1739 FTRVGMTGAPDWY

-1808 VWANQVGMS
+1808 VWADDLKLNHIGTS
-1817 SIQYGDWN
+1817 SYRLDLVALSMNG
-1825 IHFETASG
+1825 ETAFGLQS
-1833 DNGFTALEL
+1833 
-1842 LSGIGNG
+1842 GNG
-1849 FYWGSDGS
+1849 YGFWWGANGGLGIYGGGKYVNFTHTKFINDIQMGQGGSINWGS
-1857 FGYVTNHNSL
+1857 L
-1867 HNVNGSQIVTSINQN
+1867 
-1882 SGTCESWHT
+1882 
-1891 VQ
+1891 

>member
-51 NNVRYFAIS
+51 SNVRYFAIS

-98 YIKDKRPNQ
+98 YIKDRRPNQ
-107 VTPADTIKLILSYS
+107 VTPADTIKLILGYS

-214 LVGRGAGVEETDAS
+214 LVGRGAGVEETDAD
-228 GNLTGGYSRKISF
+228 GNLTGGYSRKINF

-249 NGDPCDKPKGQEYV
+249 NGDPVDKPKGQEYV

-270 LYGYSDGKPRIGIV
+270 IYGYSDGKPRIGIV
-284 NFDNEKDPAQLL
+284 DFDNEKDPAQLL

-473 ASAKAD
+473 ASTKAD

-504 DLAQAKNDLENTK
+504 DLESAKSQLSNVQTG
-517 NQLTNVQSDL
+517 LTN
-527 TGTKSSLAGAI
+527 AI

-543 AQEDLKN
+543 AQSDLASTK
-550 TEQGLQGVKSDLA
+550 QGLQGVESDLA

-568 LANDEKNLTNLS
+568 LANDEKSLS
-580 EQAKVQGQSIVNIHN
+580 SLSQQAQQQGQTIVNIQK
-595 TQAGLAADIADVK
+595 TQSGLTADIADVK

-621 QATVGTLNSDNLL
+621 QATAGTLSSDNLIS
-634 YNSDFMAN
+634 NSDCLSD
-642 TPGKAPN
+642 TPGVAPD
-649 TDWLPAPGWLS
+649 TDWKVAFDWLYSDGNIPGRA
-660 LNNTAVERCMWYGYS
+660 NWYGYS
-675 ALQVGWINANAGMY
+675 ALQLNRQIASNWAVLSAP
-689 TKAVKSNTPDPKNA
+689 VKSGKPNQDTDYAFNMKFYI
-703 NATTAYDLSFLI
+703 TTA
-715 MSNAGTYDVYIEAS
+715 ATYDVFLECG
-729 YTEDFSNPKQIKLG
+729 YTKEFKTTKDIKLG
-743 TINQLQG
+743 TLPVDKTGSWQ
-750 WAPQEYSFTV
+750 SFQAKCTV
-760 PSVYP
+760 PRGFSWV
-765 WLRLKMV
+765 RLKIT
-772 SEQDKGLFYLAQPML
+772 SSTSNPYFWIAQPML
-787 VYGSKKPNSYISS
+787 SYGTTQKPYVSS
-800 NQPSQ
+800 NYPAQ
-805 KIASISETV
+805 KMTSISETV
-814 DGIKATVSDNTNG
+814 DGIKTAVTDNTKG
-827 ISQIKQTVQG
+827 ISQIKQTAQS

-868 NISSLQQTATSLQ
+868 NISSLQQTAQGLQ
-881 SAVENNKNDIS
+881 GSISDNKNDIANIKATAQGLQSS
-892 VVKQTAEGVE
+892 VQDNKKNISTIQQQAGTIESAISTINSDNLVPNSDMMTNAPGVAPNTDWKPAWGWLYSDGTQVVRANWYAYSAIQLNQLTATKYAYSQGVSAGKTDSATDYAISVKYMLQNTSPEYHIYLQAGYDSTFTNCKDFDLGVANKVSGNNYCQLTATVNVPANMPWVRLKVT
-902 STVTNMK
+902 STANGYIWVAQPMIVYGTTVPTQYISSNQPGQK
-909 ISSANLLP
+909 ISS
-917 NTFDFLNWESGGQG
+917 
-931 AIEPASQW
+931 
-939 NTQTDAFHGW
+939 
-949 IDTAKAWIRVPESMA
+949 
-964 VYLEQGKQYTYS
+964 
-976 AKVWNNGAKTG
+976 
-987 NDYDNSTVQMYI
+987 
-999 NSPSNSYGYTLTEK
+999 
-1013 VNHTPRTYA
+1013 
-1022 VTFTAPETGKY
+1022 
-1033 TGFNTYQEGNFVG
+1033 
-1046 GSLWTAECMLV
+1046 
-1057 EGNVVTAYQ
+1057 
-1066 PSSQDMAKNADVSTI
+1066 I
-1081 KQDIT
+1081 KQTID
-1086 GLEATVKSNS
+1086 
-1096 GNISDLKL
+1096 
-1104 ASDKL
+1104 
-1109 QSTVQSNTGQISK
+1109 
-1122 VKQTADSLQST
+1122 
-1133 VTNNSNNISS
+1133 
-1143 LEQTANSIQSTVAN
+1143 SIQSTV
-1157 MKIGGTNLL
+1157 
-1166 PETESYTGY
+1166 
-1175 IKWGN
+1175 
-1180 VEYLPT
+1180 
-1186 YSCDDYSFTPQTKII
+1186 
-1201 HLWTNDN
+1201 
-1208 NPIDNASPTPGNR
+1208 
-1221 PVNLI
+1221 
-1226 QGNTYTF
+1226 QGN
-1233 SAYVWHYGESSKT
+1233 SG
-1246 NELVTLYANKG
+1246 
-1257 DDSFAFE
+1257 
-1264 LGTVTT
+1264 
-1270 TLTGV
+1270 
-1275 ATKYKVTF
+1275 
-1283 TAPQT
+1283 Q
-1288 GEYTRFRVVH
+1288 
-1298 KNSSAMTNGSMYIAE
+1298 
-1313 MKLED
+1313 
-1318 GNIATDW
+1318 
-1325 SPSPYDLASQT
+1325 
-1336 DMSSVQQKV
+1336 
-1345 DNITSTVQSQGG
+1345 
-1357 DISQLKQTSDSLTS
+1357 ISQVKQTADSLTS
-1371 QIGNANNDISSL
+1371 QIGNANSDISSL

-1400 ISDLWQTAN
+1400 ISDLRQTAN

-1422 QITQLSNTFQTVV
+1422 QITQLSNAIQSVV
-1435 QTIGAIF
+1435 QSVGSFF
-1442 PNGNFNDSNIQTYWL
+1442 PNGNFADSNIQAYWS
-1457 PWDVTTDYTN
+1457 PWDVTKDYTN
-1467 ITYDSHHPDG
+1467 ITFDAATYN
-1477 FTGSLC
+1477 GSAGNLM
-1483 LHDTAGGTTKA
+1483 LHAAGGGYTKA
-1494 ITKEYIPVVPG
+1494 ISTEYIPVQPNKSVNVSLASRGDWYGSNGKP
-1505 QDVTLSVWSAVGWS
+1505 QTLQCYV
-1519 GNSPDSKIYIHFYDK
+1519 HFYDSK
-1534 DKNEVSSA
+1534 KNETESGNFDLNCSNNQQWYDNSATYDCNSNECYIRIEIVLQGNQENWAHITNVKVSSDGG
-1542 NTELQHDS
+1542 ES
-1550 SMNWYHNTW
+1550 
-1559 TWGTFNN
+1559 
-1566 NYYARIEVYT
+1566 I
-1576 HSDVEARTYVTGF
+1576 
-1589 DIQSGNGATL
+1589 
-1599 SSKISQL
+1599 SSKISQMAD
-1606 SNDINLKVQK
+1606 DINMRVQK
-1616 GDLISQINI
+1616 GDLLSQINI
-1625 EAGKMLIQSK
+1625 QAGSTLIQSK
-1635 NLFLDASTVTF
+1635 KLFLDASSVVF
-1646 SGKAFIPSAA
+1646 SGNAFIPSAA

-1709 DGMTVNY
+1709 GGMAVSY

-1729 FKDGG
+1729 FKDGN
-1734 ESLGG
+1734 EALGG
-1739 FTRVGMAGAPDWY
+1739 FTRVGMVSAPSWY

-1780 VPAKLLWMRSF
+1780 VPAKLLWMRQGI
-1791 DDKNRYG
+1791 NTYG
-1798 YQPGWNFCDT
+1798 YQPGWNFCDD
-1808 VWANQVGMS
+1808 VWMNKLAVNS
-1817 SIQYGDWN
+1817 FHYGNWDIKFGLIGGSN
-1825 IHFETASG
+1825 GYSALALTNGSG
-1833 DNGFTALEL
+1833 GGF
-1842 LSGIGNG
+1842 
-1849 FYWGSDGS
+1849 FWGSDGG
-1857 FGYVTNHNSL
+1857 FGFAAGGHLYDMRGKPLINEVGSNGVAQSWTN
-1867 HNVNGSQIVTSINQN
+1867 INY
-1882 SGTCESWHT
+1882 
-1891 VQ
+1891 

>member
-51 NNVRYFAIS
+51 SNVRYFAIS

-98 YIKDKRPNQ
+98 YIKDRRPNQ
-107 VTPADTIKLILSYS
+107 VTPADTIKLILGYS

-214 LVGRGAGVEETDAS
+214 LVGRGAGVEETDAD
-228 GNLTGGYSRKISF
+228 GNLTGGYSRKINF

-249 NGDPCDKPKGQEYV
+249 NGDPVDKPKGQEYV

-270 LYGYSDGKPRIGIV
+270 IYGYSDGKPRIGIV
-284 NFDNEKDPAQLL
+284 DFDNEKDPAQLL

-550 TEQGLQGVKSDLA
+550 TEQSLQGVKS
-563 NTKQS
+563 S
-568 LANDEKNLTNLS
+568 LANDEKNLSDLTK
-580 EQAKVQGQSIVNIHN
+580 QAQTQGQTIVDIQK
-595 TQAGLAADIADVK
+595 TQSGLSADVADVK
-608 GNVSSLQDTADGL
+608 GNVSSLQDTANSL
-621 QATVGTLNSDNLL
+621 QATVKDNQGNISKLQDTANS
-634 YNSDFMAN
+634 
-642 TPGKAPN
+642 
-649 TDWLPAPGWLS
+649 
-660 LNNTAVERCMWYGYS
+660 
-675 ALQVGWINANAGMY
+675 LQ
-689 TKAVKSNTPDPKNA
+689 
-703 NATTAYDLSFLI
+703 
-715 MSNAGTYDVYIEAS
+715 
-729 YTEDFSNPKQIKLG
+729 
-743 TINQLQG
+743 
-750 WAPQEYSFTV
+750 
-760 PSVYP
+760 
-765 WLRLKMV
+765 
-772 SEQDKGLFYLAQPML
+772 
-787 VYGSKKPNSYISS
+787 SS
-800 NQPSQ
+800 
-805 KIASISETV
+805 IA
-814 DGIKATVSDNTNG
+814 D
-827 ISQIKQTVQG
+827 
-837 IQSDV
+837 
-842 ANNKNDISSIKQT
+842 NKNNIASIKQT
-855 ADSLKSSIQDDEK
+855 A
-868 NISSLQQTATSLQ
+868 
-881 SAVENNKNDIS
+881 
-892 VVKQTAEGVE
+892 
-902 STVTNMK
+902 
-909 ISSANLLP
+909 
-917 NTFDFLNWESGGQG
+917 
-931 AIEPASQW
+931 
-939 NTQTDAFHGW
+939 
-949 IDTAKAWIRVPESMA
+949 
-964 VYLEQGKQYTYS
+964 
-976 AKVWNNGAKTG
+976 G
-987 NDYDNSTVQMYI
+987 N
-999 NSPSNSYGYTLTEK
+999 
-1013 VNHTPRTYA
+1013 
-1022 VTFTAPETGKY
+1022 
-1033 TGFNTYQEGNFVG
+1033 
-1046 GSLWTAECMLV
+1046 
-1057 EGNVVTAYQ
+1057 
-1066 PSSQDMAKNADVSTI
+1066 
-1081 KQDIT
+1081 
-1086 GLEATVKSNS
+1086 
-1096 GNISDLKL
+1096 
-1104 ASDKL
+1104 
-1109 QSTVQSNTGQISK
+1109 
-1122 VKQTADSLQST
+1122 
-1133 VTNNSNNISS
+1133 
-1143 LEQTANSIQSTVAN
+1143 IQSTVASMQN
-1157 MKIGGTNLL
+1157 AGENLIVNSDF
-1166 PETESYTGY
+1166 EQ
-1175 IKWGN
+1175 GN
-1180 VEYLPT
+1180 YHWNLNGWQI
-1186 YSCDDYSFTPQTKII
+1186 SNDDEFRNHKII
-1201 HLWTNDN
+1201 
-1208 NPIDNASPTPGNR
+1208 
-1221 PVNLI
+1221 
-1226 QGNTYTF
+1226 
-1233 SAYVWHYGESSKT
+1233 SKT
-1246 NELVTLYANKG
+1246 QSGLGSANYNDFNATDLIPVQKGQTISIGVWVKANNIDSSGDGNWGATFGVNWYADNHSG
-1257 DDSFAFE
+1257 RNHWTDFDDRTYYGNHDWQFLKMEGLQPPSDSHFARAHFF
-1264 LGTVTT
+1264 
-1270 TLTGV
+1270 LT
-1275 ATKYKVTF
+1275 
-1283 TAPQT
+1283 Q
-1288 GEYTRFRVVH
+1288 
-1298 KNSSAMTNGSMYIAE
+1298 NGSAQFALPIMVYGDTLPA
-1313 MKLED
+1313 
-1318 GNIATDW
+1318 W
-1325 SPSPYDLASQT
+1325 SPSPYDMASQ
-1336 DMSSVQQKV
+1336 DDLSSVEQTV
-1345 DNITSTVQSQGG
+1345 SSLTSTIQSHSGQ
-1357 DISQLKQTSDSLTS
+1357 ISQLKQTIDGVK
-1371 QIGNANNDISSL
+1371 IDVANSKSDISSL
-1383 KQRADSME
+1383 QQRADSME

-1400 ISDLWQTAN
+1400 ISDLRQTAN

-1422 QITQLSNTFQTVV
+1422 QITQLSNAFQTVV
-1435 QTIGAIF
+1435 QNIGPF
-1442 PNGNFNDSNIQTYWL
+1442 YPDGDFSDVDLGKYYD
-1457 PWDVTTDYTN
+1457 PWDTCPNLDNFSVVTNNKDWGYYLQIYTP
-1467 ITYDSHHPDG
+1467 H
-1477 FTGSLC
+1477 
-1483 LHDTAGGTTKA
+1483 GTINKA
-1494 ITKEYIPVVPG
+1494 ITKEYLPINAQYSLTFKG
-1505 QDVTLSVWSAVGWS
+1505 KSLLSYDGKLNGSFMVYMHFF
-1519 GNSPDSKIYIHFYDK
+1519 DSNKNAIQNQASYYKYD
-1534 DKNEVSSA
+1534 
-1542 NTELQHDS
+1542 
-1550 SMNWYHNTW
+1550 
-1559 TWGTFNN
+1559 NN
-1566 NYYARIEVYT
+1566 NVWQDFSLSFTPPSNAAYVR
-1576 HSDVEARTYVTGF
+1576 VETVLDNNKGDGAYWGAL
-1589 DIQSGNGATL
+1589 DNLSLDNGGSTIA
-1599 SSKISQL
+1599 SKISQM
-1606 SNDINLKVQK
+1606 SDDINLRVQK
-1616 GDLISQINI
+1616 GDLLSQINI
-1625 EAGKMLIQSK
+1625 QAGSTLIQSK
-1635 NLFLDASTVTF
+1635 KLFLDASSVVF
-1646 SGKAFIPSAA
+1646 SGNAFIPSAA

-1709 DGMTVNY
+1709 GGMAVSY
-1716 GNWYTRFDGNGMT
+1716 GDWYTRFNGNGMT
-1729 FKDGG
+1729 FKDGN
-1734 ESLGG
+1734 EVLGG
-1739 FTRVGMAGAPDWY
+1739 FTRVGMVSAPSWY
-1752 NGLAFNAGGDA
+1752 NGLGFNAGGDA

-1775 DNQNP
+1775 DSQNP
-1780 VPAKLLWMRSF
+1780 VPAKLLWMRQGI
-1791 DDKNRYG
+1791 NTYG
-1798 YQPGWNFCDT
+1798 YQPGWNFCDD
-1808 VWANQVGMS
+1808 VWMNKLAVNS
-1817 SIQYGDWN
+1817 FHYGNWD
-1825 IHFETASG
+1825 IKFGLISG
-1833 DNGFTALEL
+1833 SNGYSALTL
-1842 LSGIGNG
+1842 TNGSGGG
-1849 FYWGSDGS
+1849 FFWGSDGG
-1857 FGYVTNHNSL
+1857 FGFAAGGHLYDMRGKPLINEVGSNGVAQSWTN
-1867 HNVNGSQIVTSINQN
+1867 INY
-1882 SGTCESWHT
+1882 
-1891 VQ
+1891 

>member
-13 LCAVPSKDI
+13 LCAVSSKDI

-51 NNVRYFAIS
+51 SNVRYFAIS

-98 YIKDKRPNQ
+98 YIKDRRPNQ

-336 DIKYQTRVTGI
+336 NIKYQTRVTGI

-457 EAQQKELDK
+457 EVQQKELDK

-490 NAQKALTTAQQNQA
+490 NAQKALTTVQQNQA

-517 NQLTNVQSDL
+517 SQLTNVQSDL

-550 TEQGLQGVKSDLA
+550 TEQGLQGVKSDLE
-563 NTKQS
+563 
-568 LANDEKNLTNLS
+568 NDEKNLSDLTK
-580 EQAKVQGQSIVNIHN
+580 QAQAQRQTIVDIQKTQS
-595 TQAGLAADIADVK
+595 GLTADIADVK
-608 GNVSSLQDTADGL
+608 GNVSSLQDTANSLQATVKDNQGNISKLQDTASGL
-621 QATVGTLNSDNLL
+621 QATVKDNQGNISKLQGTANS
-634 YNSDFMAN
+634 
-642 TPGKAPN
+642 
-649 TDWLPAPGWLS
+649 
-660 LNNTAVERCMWYGYS
+660 
-675 ALQVGWINANAGMY
+675 LQSSITNNANNI
-689 TKAVKSNTPDPKNA
+689 SN
-703 NATTAYDLSFLI
+703 
-715 MSNAGTYDVYIEAS
+715 
-729 YTEDFSNPKQIKLG
+729 
-743 TINQLQG
+743 
-750 WAPQEYSFTV
+750 
-760 PSVYP
+760 
-765 WLRLKMV
+765 
-772 SEQDKGLFYLAQPML
+772 
-787 VYGSKKPNSYISS
+787 
-800 NQPSQ
+800 
-805 KIASISETV
+805 
-814 DGIKATVSDNTNG
+814 
-827 ISQIKQTVQG
+827 
-837 IQSDV
+837 
-842 ANNKNDISSIKQT
+842 IKQT
-855 ADSLKSSIQDDEK
+855 ADGIQSTVSNMKVSSENLLPDTLDFAGWQQGGQGNMDSAQADNTLTNAWHAWGDNNSAWIGSPQAKPVFLRAGTQYTFSAVCWNYGSSTGNNFDSDDVELYFNNNDNSKAYNHQLTGKTNKDHIRYSVTFTVDTDGLYWGFKIVDMSGFIGGSLWSAEYMLVEGNVAVAYQPSSTAMATDISTVQQTVNGLKSTVQNNKGD
-868 NISSLQQTATSLQ
+868 ISQVKQTATSLQ
-881 SAVENNKNDIS
+881 STITKQIGTYLSNGDFADTDIS
-892 VVKQTAEGVE
+892 KYWALWDSNNFDEVSVLPTCVPTMPINYMRIHCNANEEKTSIGTKDFIPININENLEIKAWSWLDAEKTGPAFQMFVHCFDSNNQEVNCFNGYFKYDKLNEWEKTDVTWGTDAWGNSNIVSIKIELVVFSNGVD
-902 STVTNMK
+902 
-909 ISSANLLP
+909 A
-917 NTFDFLNWESGGQG
+917 SGCVSGLEVVNG
-931 AIEPASQW
+931 TSGIASQF
-939 NTQTDAFHGW
+939 TQS
-949 IDTAKAWIRVPESMA
+949 I
-964 VYLEQGKQYTYS
+964 
-976 AKVWNNGAKTG
+976 
-987 NDYDNSTVQMYI
+987 
-999 NSPSNSYGYTLTEK
+999 
-1013 VNHTPRTYA
+1013 
-1022 VTFTAPETGKY
+1022 
-1033 TGFNTYQEGNFVG
+1033 
-1046 GSLWTAECMLV
+1046 
-1057 EGNVVTAYQ
+1057 
-1066 PSSQDMAKNADVSTI
+1066 
-1081 KQDIT
+1081 
-1086 GLEATVKSNS
+1086 
-1096 GNISDLKL
+1096 
-1104 ASDKL
+1104 
-1109 QSTVQSNTGQISK
+1109 
-1122 VKQTADSLQST
+1122 DSLTS
-1133 VTNNSNNISS
+1133 
-1143 LEQTANSIQSTVAN
+1143 
-1157 MKIGGTNLL
+1157 KI
-1166 PETESYTGY
+1166 E
-1175 IKWGN
+1175 
-1180 VEYLPT
+1180 
-1186 YSCDDYSFTPQTKII
+1186 D
-1201 HLWTNDN
+1201 
-1208 NPIDNASPTPGNR
+1208 A
-1221 PVNLI
+1221 
-1226 QGNTYTF
+1226 
-1233 SAYVWHYGESSKT
+1233 
-1246 NELVTLYANKG
+1246 
-1257 DDSFAFE
+1257 
-1264 LGTVTT
+1264 
-1270 TLTGV
+1270 
-1275 ATKYKVTF
+1275 
-1283 TAPQT
+1283 
-1288 GEYTRFRVVH
+1288 
-1298 KNSSAMTNGSMYIAE
+1298 
-1313 MKLED
+1313 D
-1318 GNIATDW
+1318 GN
-1325 SPSPYDLASQT
+1325 
-1336 DMSSVQQKV
+1336 
-1345 DNITSTVQSQGG
+1345 
-1357 DISQLKQTSDSLTS
+1357 ISQLKQTSDSLTS

-1400 ISDLWQTAN
+1400 ISDLRQTAN

-1422 QITQLSNTFQTVV
+1422 QITQLSNAFQTVV
-1435 QTIGAIF
+1435 QNIGPF
-1442 PNGNFNDSNIQTYWL
+1442 YPDGDFSDTDLSKYYD
-1457 PWDVTTDYTN
+1457 PWDTCTSLDNFSVVTNNSDWGYYLQIYT
-1467 ITYDSHHPDG
+1467 PQ
-1477 FTGSLC
+1477 
-1483 LHDTAGGTTKA
+1483 GTINKM
-1494 ITKEYIPVVPG
+1494 ITKEYLPINANYPITFKG
-1505 QDVTLSVWSAVGWS
+1505 KSLLSYDGELKGKFQV
-1519 GNSPDSKIYIHFYDK
+1519 YYHFYDSN
-1534 DKNEVSSA
+1534 KNQVGS
-1542 NTELQHDS
+1542 LYVD
-1550 SMNWYHNTW
+1550 WYKYD
-1559 TWGTFNN
+1559 NN
-1566 NYYARIEVYT
+1566 NVWQDFSSTLTPPSGAVYLRIETVLDNSEGSGTYWGALNNL
-1576 HSDVEARTYVTGF
+1576 SIENGEAT
-1589 DIQSGNGATL
+1589 IA
-1599 SSKISQL
+1599 SKISQM
-1606 SNDINLKVQK
+1606 SDDINMRVQK
-1616 GDLISQINI
+1616 GDLLSQINI
-1625 EAGKMLIQSK
+1625 QAGSTLIQSK
-1635 NLFLDASTVTF
+1635 KLFLDASSVVF
-1646 SGKAFIPSAA
+1646 SGNAFIPSAA

-1709 DGMTVNY
+1709 GGMAVSY
-1716 GNWYTRFDGNGMT
+1716 GDWYTRFDGNGMT
-1729 FKDGG
+1729 FKDGN
-1734 ESLGG
+1734 EVLGG
-1739 FTRVGMAGAPDWY
+1739 FTRVGMVSAPSWY
-1752 NGLAFNAGGDA
+1752 NGLGFNAGGDA

-1775 DNQNP
+1775 DSQNP
-1780 VPAKLLWMRSF
+1780 VPAKLLWMRQGI
-1791 DDKNRYG
+1791 NTYG
-1798 YQPGWNFCDT
+1798 YQPGWNFCDD
-1808 VWANQVGMS
+1808 VWMNKLAVNS
-1817 SIQYGDWN
+1817 FHYGNWD
-1825 IHFETASG
+1825 IKFGLISG
-1833 DNGFTALEL
+1833 SNGYSALTL
-1842 LSGIGNG
+1842 TNGSGGG
-1849 FYWGSDGS
+1849 FFWGSDGG
-1857 FGYVTNHNSL
+1857 FGFAAGGHLYDMRGKPLINEVGSNGVAQSWTN
-1867 HNVNGSQIVTSINQN
+1867 INY
-1882 SGTCESWHT
+1882 
-1891 VQ
+1891 

>member
-1 MKFYMLDGNEKI
+1 MLDGNEKI

-98 YIKDKRPNQ
+98 YIKDRRPNQ
-107 VTPADTIKLILSYS
+107 VTPADTIKLILGYS

-228 GNLTGGYSRKISF
+228 GNLTGGYSRKINF
-241 ADVEWSKA
+241 ADIEWSKA

-296 KETWAQ
+296 KETWAR

-336 DIKYQTRVTGI
+336 NIKYQTRVTGI

-398 IDGTG
+398 IDGMG

-490 NAQKALTTAQQNQA
+490 NAQKALATAQQNQA

-550 TEQGLQGVKSDLA
+550 TEQSLQGVKS
-563 NTKQS
+563 S
-568 LANDEKNLTNLS
+568 LANDEKNLSDLTK
-580 EQAKVQGQSIVNIHN
+580 QAQTQGQTIVDI
-595 TQAGLAADIADVK
+595 QKIQSGLSADVADVK
-608 GNVSSLQDTADGL
+608 GNVSSLQDTANGL
-621 QATVGTLNSDNLL
+621 QATVKDNQGNISKLQDTANSLQ
-634 YNSDFMAN
+634 SSI
-642 TPGKAPN
+642 
-649 TDWLPAPGWLS
+649 TD
-660 LNNTAVERCMWYGYS
+660 
-675 ALQVGWINANAGMY
+675 
-689 TKAVKSNTPDPKNA
+689 
-703 NATTAYDLSFLI
+703 
-715 MSNAGTYDVYIEAS
+715 
-729 YTEDFSNPKQIKLG
+729 
-743 TINQLQG
+743 
-750 WAPQEYSFTV
+750 
-760 PSVYP
+760 
-765 WLRLKMV
+765 
-772 SEQDKGLFYLAQPML
+772 
-787 VYGSKKPNSYISS
+787 
-800 NQPSQ
+800 
-805 KIASISETV
+805 
-814 DGIKATVSDNTNG
+814 
-827 ISQIKQTVQG
+827 
-837 IQSDV
+837 
-842 ANNKNDISSIKQT
+842 NKNNIASIKQT
-855 ADSLKSSIQDDEK
+855 A
-868 NISSLQQTATSLQ
+868 
-881 SAVENNKNDIS
+881 
-892 VVKQTAEGVE
+892 G
-902 STVTNMK
+902 
-909 ISSANLLP
+909 
-917 NTFDFLNWESGGQG
+917 
-931 AIEPASQW
+931 
-939 NTQTDAFHGW
+939 
-949 IDTAKAWIRVPESMA
+949 
-964 VYLEQGKQYTYS
+964 
-976 AKVWNNGAKTG
+976 
-987 NDYDNSTVQMYI
+987 
-999 NSPSNSYGYTLTEK
+999 
-1013 VNHTPRTYA
+1013 
-1022 VTFTAPETGKY
+1022 
-1033 TGFNTYQEGNFVG
+1033 
-1046 GSLWTAECMLV
+1046 
-1057 EGNVVTAYQ
+1057 
-1066 PSSQDMAKNADVSTI
+1066 
-1081 KQDIT
+1081 
-1086 GLEATVKSNS
+1086 
-1096 GNISDLKL
+1096 
-1104 ASDKL
+1104 
-1109 QSTVQSNTGQISK
+1109 
-1122 VKQTADSLQST
+1122 
-1133 VTNNSNNISS
+1133 
-1143 LEQTANSIQSTVAN
+1143 SIQSTVASMQNAGENLIVNSDFEQGGYHWNLNGWQISNDDEFRNHKIISKTQSGLDSANYNEFSATDLIPVQKGQTISIGVWVKASNVDSLGDGNWGATFGVNWYADNKSGRNHWSDYRTKADYGNHDWRFLKMEGLQPPADSNFARAHFFLTQNGTAQFALPIMAYGDKLPAWSPSPLDSATATDMSSVEQTVNGLKSTVQSNKGDISTLKQTASGLESDVQNNKNSISTIKQSADKVQSIVSN
-1157 MKIGGTNLL
+1157 MKVGGTNLL
-1166 PETESYTGY
+1166 PETQNYTGY
-1175 IKWGN
+1175 IRWGGT
-1180 VEYLPT
+1180 EII
-1186 YSCDDYSFTPQTKII
+1186 DDYSYNDYQFKPQTKII
-1201 HLWTNDN
+1201 HLYQTNGN
-1208 NPIDNASPTPGNR
+1208 HSLDNAMPTPDNK
-1221 PVNLI
+1221 PVHII
-1226 QGNTYTF
+1226 QGKQYTF
-1233 SAYVWHYGESSKT
+1233 SAYVWHYGDT
-1246 NELVTLYANKG
+1246 GQANELVTLYANNG
-1257 DDSFAFE
+1257 NSTLE

-1270 TLTGV
+1270 TLTNQ
-1275 ATKYKVTF
+1275 AILYHFTF
-1283 TAPQT
+1283 TATQA
-1288 GEYTRFRVVH
+1288 GDYTRFRVVH
-1298 KNSSAMTNGSMYIAE
+1298 RNNCDMVNGSMFIAE
-1313 MKLED
+1313 MKLEE
-1318 GNIATDW
+1318 GNVATDW
-1325 SPSPYDLASQT
+1325 SPSPYDMASQ
-1336 DMSSVQQKV
+1336 DDLSSVEQTV
-1345 DNITSTVQSQGG
+1345 SGLTSTVQSHSGQISQVKQTADSLSSKIADVDGN
-1357 DISQLKQTSDSLTS
+1357 ISQLKQTSDSLTS

-1391 SNISDNKND
+1391 SNISDNENN
-1400 ISDLWQTAN
+1400 ISDLRQTAN

-1422 QITQLSNTFQTVV
+1422 QVTQLSNTFQTVV
-1435 QTIGAIF
+1435 QNIGPF
-1442 PNGNFNDSNIQTYWL
+1442 YPDGDFSDTDLSKYYD
-1457 PWDVTTDYTN
+1457 PWDTCTSLDNFSVVTNNSDWGYYLQIYT
-1467 ITYDSHHPDG
+1467 PQ
-1477 FTGSLC
+1477 
-1483 LHDTAGGTTKA
+1483 GTINKM
-1494 ITKEYIPVVPG
+1494 ITKEYLPINANYPITFKG
-1505 QDVTLSVWSAVGWS
+1505 KSLLSYDGELKGKFQV
-1519 GNSPDSKIYIHFYDK
+1519 YYHFYDSN
-1534 DKNEVSSA
+1534 KNQVGS
-1542 NTELQHDS
+1542 LYVD
-1550 SMNWYHNTW
+1550 WYKYD
-1559 TWGTFNN
+1559 NN
-1566 NYYARIEVYT
+1566 NVWQDFSSTLTPPSGAVYLRIETLLDNSEGSGTYWGALDNL
-1576 HSDVEARTYVTGF
+1576 SIENGEAT
-1589 DIQSGNGATL
+1589 IA
-1599 SSKISQL
+1599 SKISQMAD
-1606 SNDINLKVQK
+1606 DINLRVQK
-1616 GDLISQINI
+1616 GDLLSQINI
-1625 EAGKMLIQSK
+1625 QAGSTLIQSK
-1635 NLFLDASTVTF
+1635 KLFLDASSVVF
-1646 SGKAFIPSAA
+1646 SGNAFIPSAA

-1709 DGMTVNY
+1709 GGMTVNY

-1734 ESLGG
+1734 DNLGG
-1739 FTRVGMAGAPDWY
+1739 FTRIGMTGAPDWY

-1808 VWANQVGMS
+1808 VWADDLKLNHIGTS
-1817 SIQYGDWN
+1817 SYRLDLVALSMNG
-1825 IHFETASG
+1825 ETAFGLQS
-1833 DNGFTALEL
+1833 
-1842 LSGIGNG
+1842 GNG
-1849 FYWGSDGS
+1849 YGFWWGANG
-1857 FGYVTNHNSL
+1857 GLGIYGGGKYVNFTHTKFINDIQM
-1867 HNVNGSQIVTSINQN
+1867 GQGGSINW
-1882 SGTCESWHT
+1882 SSL
-1891 VQ
+1891 

>member
-107 VTPADTIKLILSYS
+107 VTPADTIKLILGYS

-336 DIKYQTRVTGI
+336 NIKYQTRVTGI

-504 DLAQAKNDLENTK
+504 DLTQAKN
-517 NQLTNVQSDL
+517 QLSNMQSDL
-527 TGTKSSLAGAI
+527 TSEKSTLSSAI
-538 SNISQ
+538 SDISQ
-543 AQEDLKN
+543 TKQRL
-550 TEQGLQGVKSDLA
+550 SDL
-563 NTKQS
+563 TQ
-568 LANDEKNLTNLS
+568 
-580 EQAKVQGQSIVNIHN
+580 QAQTQGQTITNIQK
-595 TQAGLAADIADVK
+595 TQSGLTADIADVK
-608 GNVSSLQDTADGL
+608 GNVSSLQDTANSL
-621 QATVGTLNSDNLL
+621 QSSIADN
-634 YNSDFMAN
+634 
-642 TPGKAPN
+642 K
-649 TDWLPAPGWLS
+649 
-660 LNNTAVERCMWYGYS
+660 NN
-675 ALQVGWINANAGMY
+675 
-689 TKAVKSNTPDPKNA
+689 
-703 NATTAYDLSFLI
+703 
-715 MSNAGTYDVYIEAS
+715 
-729 YTEDFSNPKQIKLG
+729 
-743 TINQLQG
+743 
-750 WAPQEYSFTV
+750 
-760 PSVYP
+760 
-765 WLRLKMV
+765 
-772 SEQDKGLFYLAQPML
+772 
-787 VYGSKKPNSYISS
+787 
-800 NQPSQ
+800 
-805 KIASISETV
+805 IAS
-814 DGIKATVSDNTNG
+814 
-827 ISQIKQTVQG
+827 IKQTVNG
-837 IQSDV
+837 
-842 ANNKNDISSIKQT
+842 
-855 ADSLKSSIQDDEK
+855 L
-868 NISSLQQTATSLQ
+868 
-881 SAVENNKNDIS
+881 
-892 VVKQTAEGVE
+892 E
-902 STVTNMK
+902 STV
-909 ISSANLLP
+909 
-917 NTFDFLNWESGGQG
+917 QG
-931 AIEPASQW
+931 
-939 NTQTDAFHGW
+939 
-949 IDTAKAWIRVPESMA
+949 
-964 VYLEQGKQYTYS
+964 
-976 AKVWNNGAKTG
+976 
-987 NDYDNSTVQMYI
+987 NS
-999 NSPSNSYGYTLTEK
+999 
-1013 VNHTPRTYA
+1013 
-1022 VTFTAPETGKY
+1022 
-1033 TGFNTYQEGNFVG
+1033 
-1046 GSLWTAECMLV
+1046 
-1057 EGNVVTAYQ
+1057 
-1066 PSSQDMAKNADVSTI
+1066 
-1081 KQDIT
+1081 
-1086 GLEATVKSNS
+1086 
-1096 GNISDLKL
+1096 
-1104 ASDKL
+1104 
-1109 QSTVQSNTGQISK
+1109 GQISQ

-1133 VTNNSNNISS
+1133 IT
-1143 LEQTANSIQSTVAN
+1143 QG
-1157 MKIGGTNLL
+1157 IGA
-1166 PETESYTGY
+1166 
-1175 IKWGN
+1175 
-1180 VEYLPT
+1180 YLPNGDF
-1186 YSCDDYSFTPQTKII
+1186 DDKVISKYWVPWDTTKDLSEISVGD
-1201 HLWTNDN
+1201 T
-1208 NPIDNASPTPGNR
+1208 NR
-1221 PVNLI
+1221 PDLPNVPQHYLRIATKSSENKTDIGTKAFIPVNVNEGIQIKAWSYLGAS
-1226 QGNTYTF
+1226 QGNTQFQFYIHCYDKNNNEIDSWNGYFKYDNLKEWEQTDV
-1233 SAYVWHYGESSKT
+1233 SWGNDVWNKDTVSIRLEVVLFGGGIDTYG
-1246 NELVTLYANKG
+1246 AI
-1257 DDSFAFE
+1257 
-1264 LGTVTT
+1264 
-1270 TLTGV
+1270 TGL
-1275 ATKYKVTF
+1275 KII
-1283 TAPQT
+1283 
-1288 GEYTRFRVVH
+1288 
-1298 KNSSAMTNGSMYIAE
+1298 NGSSGIASQFTQTIDSLTS
-1313 MKLED
+1313 KIADTD
-1318 GNIATDW
+1318 GN
-1325 SPSPYDLASQT
+1325 
-1336 DMSSVQQKV
+1336 
-1345 DNITSTVQSQGG
+1345 
-1357 DISQLKQTSDSLTS
+1357 ISQLKQTSDSLTS

-1400 ISDLWQTAN
+1400 ISDLRQTAN

-1422 QITQLSNTFQTVV
+1422 QITQLSNAIQSVV
-1435 QTIGAIF
+1435 QSVGSFF
-1442 PNGNFNDSNIQTYWL
+1442 PNGNFADSNIQAYWS
-1457 PWDVTTDYTN
+1457 PWDVTKDYTN
-1467 ITYDSHHPDG
+1467 ISFGNETYN
-1477 FTGSLC
+1477 GSFGNLM
-1483 LHDTAGGTTKA
+1483 LHAAGGGWTKA
-1494 ITKEYIPVVPG
+1494 ISTEYIPVQPSNS
-1505 QDVTLSVWSAVGWS
+1505 VTVSLASRGDWYGSNGKPQTFQCYV
-1519 GNSPDSKIYIHFYDK
+1519 HFYDSK
-1534 DKNEVSSA
+1534 KNETASGSFDLNCSNNQQWYDNSVTYDCNSNECYIRIEIVLQGNQENWAHITNVKVSSDGG
-1542 NTELQHDS
+1542 ES
-1550 SMNWYHNTW
+1550 
-1559 TWGTFNN
+1559 
-1566 NYYARIEVYT
+1566 I
-1576 HSDVEARTYVTGF
+1576 
-1589 DIQSGNGATL
+1589 
-1599 SSKISQL
+1599 SSKISQMAD
-1606 SNDINLKVQK
+1606 DINLRVQK
-1616 GDLISQINI
+1616 GDLLSQINI
-1625 EAGKMLIQSK
+1625 QAGSTLIQSNK
-1635 NLFLDASTVTF
+1635 LYLDASSVVF
-1646 SGKAFIPSAA
+1646 SGNAFIPSAA

-1666 AGTLNAGN
+1666 AGTLNAYKVN
-1674 VNIINLDVN
+1674 VINLDVN
-1683 KLVGNTTEFVRS
+1683 KLVGDTTEFVRS

-1709 DGMTVNY
+1709 GGMTVNY

-1734 ESLGG
+1734 DNLGG
-1739 FTRVGMAGAPDWY
+1739 FTRVGMTGAPDWY

-1808 VWANQVGMS
+1808 VWADDLKLNHIGTS
-1817 SIQYGDWN
+1817 SYRLDLVALSMNG
-1825 IHFETASG
+1825 ETAFGLQS
-1833 DNGFTALEL
+1833 
-1842 LSGIGNG
+1842 GNG
-1849 FYWGSDGS
+1849 YGFWWGANG
-1857 FGYVTNHNSL
+1857 GLGIYGGGKYVNFTHTKFINDIQM
-1867 HNVNGSQIVTSINQN
+1867 GQGGSINW
-1882 SGTCESWHT
+1882 SSL
-1891 VQ
+1891 

>member
-51 NNVRYFAIS
+51 SNVRYFAIS

-336 DIKYQTRVTGI
+336 NIKYQTRVTGI

-543 AQEDLKN
+543 AQSDLTN
-550 TEQGLQGVKSDLA
+550 TKQGLQVVKSDLA

-568 LANDEKNLTNLS
+568 LANDEKSLS
-580 EQAKVQGQSIVNIHN
+580 SLSQQAQQQGQTIVDIQK
-595 TQAGLAADIADVK
+595 TQSGLSADIADVK

-621 QATVGTLNSDNLL
+621 QATVGTLNSDNLIS
-634 YNSDFMAN
+634 NSDCLTD
-642 TPGKAPN
+642 TPGVAPD
-649 TDWLPAPGWLS
+649 TDWKPAFDWLYS
-660 LNNTAVERCMWYGYS
+660 DGNFAGRAWWYGYS
-675 ALQVGWINANAGMY
+675 ALQLNRQIASNWAVFSAP
-689 TKAVKSNTPDPKNA
+689 VKSGKPNQDTDYAFNVKFYI
-703 NATTAYDLSFLI
+703 TTA
-715 MSNAGTYDVYIEAS
+715 ATYDVFLECG
-729 YTEDFSNPKQIKLG
+729 YTKEFKTTKDIKLG
-743 TINQLQG
+743 TLPVDKTGSWQ
-750 WAPQEYSFTV
+750 SFQATCTV
-760 PSVYP
+760 PRGFSWV
-765 WLRLKMV
+765 RLKIT
-772 SEQDKGLFYLAQPML
+772 SSTSNPYFWIAQPML
-787 VYGSKKPNSYISS
+787 SYGTTQKPYVSS
-800 NQPSQ
+800 NYPAQ
-805 KIASISETV
+805 KMASISETV
-814 DGIKATVSDNTNG
+814 DGIKATVSDNANG
-827 ISQIKQTVQG
+827 ISQIKQTAQN
-837 IQSDV
+837 IESDV

-868 NISSLQQTATSLQ
+868 NISSLQQTAQGLQ
-881 SAVENNKNDIS
+881 GSISDNKNDIANIKATAQGLQSS
-892 VVKQTAEGVE
+892 VQDNKKNISTIQQQAGTIESAISTVNSDNLVPNSDMMTNAPGVAPNTDWKPAWGWLYSDGTQVGRANWYAYSAIQLNQLTATKYAYSQGVSAGKTDSATDYAISVKYMLQNTSPEYHIYLQAGFDSTFTNCKDFDIGTANKTNGNNYCQLTATVNVPANMPWVRLKVTSNTNGYIWIAQPMIVYGTTIPTQYISSNQPGQKMSSIKQT
-902 STVTNMK
+902 
-909 ISSANLLP
+909 
-917 NTFDFLNWESGGQG
+917 
-931 AIEPASQW
+931 
-939 NTQTDAFHGW
+939 
-949 IDTAKAWIRVPESMA
+949 IDSI
-964 VYLEQGKQYTYS
+964 
-976 AKVWNNGAKTG
+976 
-987 NDYDNSTVQMYI
+987 
-999 NSPSNSYGYTLTEK
+999 
-1013 VNHTPRTYA
+1013 
-1022 VTFTAPETGKY
+1022 
-1033 TGFNTYQEGNFVG
+1033 
-1046 GSLWTAECMLV
+1046 
-1057 EGNVVTAYQ
+1057 
-1066 PSSQDMAKNADVSTI
+1066 
-1081 KQDIT
+1081 
-1086 GLEATVKSNS
+1086 
-1096 GNISDLKL
+1096 
-1104 ASDKL
+1104 
-1109 QSTVQSNTGQISK
+1109 QSTVQSNTGQISQ
-1122 VKQTADSLQST
+1122 VKQTADSLQSSIT
-1133 VTNNSNNISS
+1133 QGIGSYLLNGNFDDNDISKYWVPWDTTKDLSEISVGDTNRPDLPNVPPHYLRIATKSSENKTDIGTKDFIPVNVNEDLEIKAWSWLSAKNGDDTAFQFYVHSYDKDNNEIDSWQGWFKYDN
-1143 LEQTANSIQSTVAN
+1143 LQEWEQTDVSWGSDSWNKDTVSIRLEIV
-1157 MKIGGTNLL
+1157 IFGGGIDTFGAA
-1166 PETESYTGY
+1166 TG
-1175 IKWGN
+1175 
-1180 VEYLPT
+1180 L
-1186 YSCDDYSFTPQTKII
+1186 KII
-1201 HLWTNDN
+1201 
-1208 NPIDNASPTPGNR
+1208 
-1221 PVNLI
+1221 
-1226 QGNTYTF
+1226 
-1233 SAYVWHYGESSKT
+1233 
-1246 NELVTLYANKG
+1246 
-1257 DDSFAFE
+1257 
-1264 LGTVTT
+1264 
-1270 TLTGV
+1270 
-1275 ATKYKVTF
+1275 
-1283 TAPQT
+1283 
-1288 GEYTRFRVVH
+1288 
-1298 KNSSAMTNGSMYIAE
+1298 NGSSGIASQFTQTIDSLTS
-1313 MKLED
+1313 KIADAD
-1318 GNIATDW
+1318 GN
-1325 SPSPYDLASQT
+1325 
-1336 DMSSVQQKV
+1336 
-1345 DNITSTVQSQGG
+1345 
-1357 DISQLKQTSDSLTS
+1357 ISQLKQTSDSLTS

-1391 SNISDNKND
+1391 SNISDSKND
-1400 ISDLWQTAN
+1400 ISDLKQTAS
-1409 SLQSNIQSKADIS
+1409 SLQSNIQSKTDIS
-1422 QITQLSNTFQTVV
+1422 QFTQLSNAFQTVV
-1435 QTIGAIF
+1435 QNIGPF
-1442 PNGNFNDSNIQTYWL
+1442 YPDGDFSDVDLGKYYD
-1457 PWDVTTDYTN
+1457 PWDTCPNLDNLSVVTNNKDWGYYLQIYTP
-1467 ITYDSHHPDG
+1467 H
-1477 FTGSLC
+1477 
-1483 LHDTAGGTTKA
+1483 GTINKA
-1494 ITKEYIPVVPG
+1494 ITKEYLPINAQYSLTFKG
-1505 QDVTLSVWSAVGWS
+1505 KSLLSYGGKLNGSFMVYMHFF
-1519 GNSPDSKIYIHFYDK
+1519 DSNKNAIQNQASYYKYD
-1534 DKNEVSSA
+1534 
-1542 NTELQHDS
+1542 
-1550 SMNWYHNTW
+1550 
-1559 TWGTFNN
+1559 NN
-1566 NYYARIEVYT
+1566 NVWQDFSLSFTPPSNAAYVRVETVLDNSKGDGVYWGALDNLSIENG
-1576 HSDVEARTYVTGF
+1576 EAT
-1589 DIQSGNGATL
+1589 IA
-1599 SSKISQL
+1599 SKISQM
-1606 SNDINLKVQK
+1606 SDDINLRVQK
-1616 GDLISQINI
+1616 GDLLSQINI
-1625 EAGKMLIQSK
+1625 QAGSTLIQSK
-1635 NLFLDASTVTF
+1635 KLFLDASSVVF
-1646 SGKAFIPSAA
+1646 SGNAFIPSAA

-1709 DGMTVNY
+1709 GGMSITY
-1716 GNWYTRFDGNGMT
+1716 GDWSTTFNTGGVSFNKGN
-1729 FKDGG
+1729 
-1734 ESLGG
+1734 EQLGG
-1739 FTRVGMAGAPDWY
+1739 FTSLGMAGQPDWFEGTTMY
-1752 NGLAFNAGGDA
+1752 AGGNAEYLAFSANDYNNTSQSQIPIKAIWLRNEFSGAGGYN
-1763 EFLSIGAQDYGN
+1763 S
-1775 DNQNP
+1775 
-1780 VPAKLLWMRSF
+1780 
-1791 DDKNRYG
+1791 
-1798 YQPGWNFCDT
+1798 GWNFCDD
-1808 VWANQVGMS
+1808 VWAGQVGMS

-1825 IHFETASG
+1825 IHFEKITGNDGFSALTLVSGSG
-1833 DNGFTALEL
+1833 D
-1842 LSGIGNG
+1842 G

-1857 FGYVTNHNSL
+1857 FGYVTNHGGL
-1867 HNVNGSQIVTSINQN
+1867 HNVRGSQIVYDINQN
-1882 SGTCESWHT
+1882 GGTCQTWSG
-1891 VQ
+1891 VD

>member
-22 ISLYQNLNYHQ
+22 ISFYQNLNYHQ

-51 NNVRYFAIS
+51 SNVRYFAIS

-98 YIKDKRPNQ
+98 YIKDRRPNQ
-107 VTPADTIKLILSYS
+107 VTPADTIKLILGYS

-228 GNLTGGYSRKISF
+228 GNLTGGYSRKINF

-504 DLAQAKNDLENTK
+504 DLTQAKLDLQNTK
-517 NQLTNVQSDL
+517 NTLSGVVSNVTQV
-527 TGTKSSLAGAI
+527 
-538 SNISQ
+538 
-543 AQEDLKN
+543 QEDLKN
-550 TEQGLQGVKSDLA
+550 TEQGLQGVEADLSNVKSQAVQQGKTIIDIQKK
-563 NTKQS
+563 NDS
-568 LANDEKNLTNLS
+568 LS
-580 EQAKVQGQSIVNIHN
+580 SQ
-595 TQAGLAADIADVK
+595 IADAQ
-608 GNVSSLQDTADGL
+608 GNITGLKQTAQGL
-621 QATVGTLNSDNLL
+621 QA
-634 YNSDFMAN
+634 
-642 TPGKAPN
+642 
-649 TDWLPAPGWLS
+649 
-660 LNNTAVERCMWYGYS
+660 
-675 ALQVGWINANAGMY
+675 
-689 TKAVKSNTPDPKNA
+689 
-703 NATTAYDLSFLI
+703 
-715 MSNAGTYDVYIEAS
+715 
-729 YTEDFSNPKQIKLG
+729 
-743 TINQLQG
+743 
-750 WAPQEYSFTV
+750 
-760 PSVYP
+760 SV
-765 WLRLKMV
+765 
-772 SEQDKGLFYLAQPML
+772 QD
-787 VYGSKKPNSYISS
+787 
-800 NQPSQ
+800 
-805 KIASISETV
+805 
-814 DGIKATVSDNTNG
+814 
-827 ISQIKQTVQG
+827 
-837 IQSDV
+837 
-842 ANNKNDISSIKQT
+842 NKNNIANIKQT
-855 ADSLKSSIQDDEK
+855 A
-868 NISSLQQTATSLQ
+868 
-881 SAVENNKNDIS
+881 
-892 VVKQTAEGVE
+892 G
-902 STVTNMK
+902 
-909 ISSANLLP
+909 
-917 NTFDFLNWESGGQG
+917 
-931 AIEPASQW
+931 
-939 NTQTDAFHGW
+939 
-949 IDTAKAWIRVPESMA
+949 
-964 VYLEQGKQYTYS
+964 
-976 AKVWNNGAKTG
+976 
-987 NDYDNSTVQMYI
+987 
-999 NSPSNSYGYTLTEK
+999 
-1013 VNHTPRTYA
+1013 
-1022 VTFTAPETGKY
+1022 
-1033 TGFNTYQEGNFVG
+1033 
-1046 GSLWTAECMLV
+1046 
-1057 EGNVVTAYQ
+1057 
-1066 PSSQDMAKNADVSTI
+1066 
-1081 KQDIT
+1081 
-1086 GLEATVKSNS
+1086 
-1096 GNISDLKL
+1096 
-1104 ASDKL
+1104 
-1109 QSTVQSNTGQISK
+1109 
-1122 VKQTADSLQST
+1122 
-1133 VTNNSNNISS
+1133 
-1143 LEQTANSIQSTVAN
+1143 SIQSTVASMQNAGENLIVNSDFEQGGYHWNLNGWQISNDDEFRNHKIISKTQSGLGSANYNDFSATDLIPVQKGQTISIGVWVKANNIDSSGDGNWGAAFGVNWYADNHSGRNHWTDFNDRTYYGNHDWQFLKMEGLQPPSDSHFARAHFFLTQNGSAQFALPIMVYGDKLPAWSPSPLDSATATDMSSVEQTVNGLKSTVQSNKGDISTLKQTASGLESDVQNNKNSISTIKQSADKVQSIVSN
-1157 MKIGGTNLL
+1157 MKVGGTNLL
-1166 PETESYTGY
+1166 PETQNYTGY
-1175 IKWGN
+1175 MRWGN
-1180 VEYLPT
+1180 VEVI
-1186 YSCDDYSFTPQTKII
+1186 DDYSYNDYVFKPQTKVL
-1201 HLWTNDN
+1201 HLWTNNN
-1208 NPIDNASPTPGNR
+1208 NPIDNAYPTPDNKPIHIIKGK
-1221 PVNLI
+1221 
-1226 QGNTYTF
+1226 QYTF
-1233 SAYVWHYGESSKT
+1233 SAYVWHYGDEEKAD
-1246 NELVTLYANKG
+1246 ELVTLYANNG
-1257 DDSFAFE
+1257 SSTLE

-1270 TLTGV
+1270 MLTNQ
-1275 ATKYKVTF
+1275 AILYHFTF
-1283 TAPQT
+1283 TAQQT
-1288 GEYTRFRVVH
+1288 GDYTRFRVVH
-1298 KNSSAMTNGSMYIAE
+1298 RNGSAMSGGSMFIAE
-1313 MKLED
+1313 MKLEE
-1318 GNIATDW
+1318 GNVATDW
-1325 SPSPYDLASQT
+1325 SPSPYDMASQT
-1336 DMSSVQQKV
+1336 DLSSVEQTVNSIQ
-1345 DNITSTVQSQGG
+1345 STVQGNSGQ
-1357 DISQLKQTSDSLTS
+1357 ISQLKQTSDSLTS

-1400 ISDLWQTAN
+1400 ISDLKQTAS
-1409 SLQSNIQSKADIS
+1409 SLQSNIQSKTDIS
-1422 QITQLSNTFQTVV
+1422 QFTQLSNAFQTVV
-1435 QTIGAIF
+1435 QNIGPF
-1442 PNGNFNDSNIQTYWL
+1442 YPDGDFSDTDLSKYYD
-1457 PWDVTTDYTN
+1457 PWDTCTSLDNFSVVTDNSDWGYYLQICT
-1467 ITYDSHHPDG
+1467 PQ
-1477 FTGSLC
+1477 
-1483 LHDTAGGTTKA
+1483 GTVNKM
-1494 ITKEYIPVVPG
+1494 ITKEYLPINANYPITFKG
-1505 QDVTLSVWSAVGWS
+1505 KSLLSYDGELKGKFQV
-1519 GNSPDSKIYIHFYDK
+1519 YYHFYDSN
-1534 DKNEVSSA
+1534 KNQVGS
-1542 NTELQHDS
+1542 LYVD
-1550 SMNWYHNTW
+1550 WYKYD
-1559 TWGTFNN
+1559 NN
-1566 NYYARIEVYT
+1566 NVWQDFSSTLTPPSGAVYLRIETVLDN
-1576 HSDVEARTYVTGF
+1576 SDGTGTYWGALDNLSIENGEAT
-1589 DIQSGNGATL
+1589 IA
-1599 SSKISQL
+1599 SKISQM
-1606 SNDINLKVQK
+1606 SDDINLRVQK
-1616 GDLISQINI
+1616 GDLLSQINI
-1625 EAGKMLIQSK
+1625 QAGSTLIQSK
-1635 NLFLDASTVTF
+1635 KLFLDASSVVF
-1646 SGKAFIPSAA
+1646 SGNAFIPSAA

-1709 DGMTVNY
+1709 GGMAVSY

-1729 FKDGG
+1729 FKNGN
-1734 ESLGG
+1734 EVLGG
-1739 FTRVGMAGAPDWY
+1739 FTRVGMTGAPDWY

-1798 YQPGWNFCDT
+1798 YMPGWNFEDT
-1808 VWANQVGMS
+1808 VWADDIRLNHLGTS
-1817 SIQYGDWN
+1817 SYRLDLVALSMNG
-1825 IHFETASG
+1825 ETAFGLQS
-1833 DNGFTALEL
+1833 
-1842 LSGIGNG
+1842 GNG
-1849 FYWGSDGS
+1849 YGFWWGANG
-1857 FGYVTNHNSL
+1857 GLGIYGGGKYVNFRNTKFINDIQM
-1867 HNVNGSQIVTSINQN
+1867 GQGGSINW
-1882 SGTCESWHT
+1882 SSL
-1891 VQ
+1891 